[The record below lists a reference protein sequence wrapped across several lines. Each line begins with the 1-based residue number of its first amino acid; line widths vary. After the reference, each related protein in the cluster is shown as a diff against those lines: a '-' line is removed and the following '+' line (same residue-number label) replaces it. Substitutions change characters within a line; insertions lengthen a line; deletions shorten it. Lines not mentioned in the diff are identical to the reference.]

1 MEPTQIVNELKKW
14 MTQTEIAEAVGCS
27 QATISEIQNGKQKR
41 PTYQLA
47 IALNALYERK
57 LAEAAGDEIARNAA
71 SDDVQGLGGSID
83 PDDKLCKMPQAA

>member
-14 MTQTEIAEAVGCS
+14 MTQTEIAEAVNSS

-41 PTYQLA
+41 PTYQLV

-57 LAEAAGDEIARNAA
+57 LAEAAGNEVDRAKA
-71 SDDVQGLGGSID
+71 SDDVQPPVGSG
-83 PDDKLCKMPQAA
+83 PRKADKLARAA